1 MKQSHSILFCRGRKD
16 LIVFGFIHALHSRSR
31 PPETRPILSDPLR
44 QGDSMKKKTGNKI
57 NRRYKDRLFYALF
70 GSEERKRLTL
80 ELYNAINQT
89 DYNNPDDLQLNT
101 IEDVVYMG
109 MKNDVSFLLAS
120 DLNMYEQ
127 QSTWNPNMP
136 LRCFL
141 YAAHALEKYLHDTR
155 NSSRLLTSTLVKVPT
170 PRLVVLYNGIQE
182 NDDTVLSLSDCF
194 ENPGGDIDVIVHVYN
209 INPGH
214 RLPGCCRPLEDYS
227 QFVSAYR
234 DRITS
239 VGAEQAANEALDSL
253 PEGEVKDYILS
264 QKGEVIDMLLT
275 EYDEEETLKV
285 VAEDARAEGQRKGEA
300 IGMAKGEAIGVA
312 KGEAIG
318 VVKGRALGEDRLA
331 SLVSAMVQ
339 SGADQEAI
347 LKASTDPAYRKEM
360 YAKYRIE

>member
-1 MKQSHSILFCRGRKD
+1 M
-16 LIVFGFIHALHSRSR
+16 
-31 PPETRPILSDPLR
+31 
-44 QGDSMKKKTGNKI
+44 
-57 NRRYKDRLFYALF
+57 
-70 GSEERKRLTL
+70 
-80 ELYNAINQT
+80 
-89 DYNNPDDLQLNT
+89 
-101 IEDVVYMG
+101 
-109 MKNDVSFLLAS
+109 
-120 DLNMYEQ
+120 
-127 QSTWNPNMP
+127 
-136 LRCFL
+136 
-141 YAAHALEKYLHDTR
+141 
-155 NSSRLLTSTLVKVPT
+155 
-170 PRLVVLYNGIQE
+170 LYNGIQE

-214 RLPGCCRPLEDYS
+214 RLPDCCRPLEDYS

-253 PEGEVKDYILS
+253 PEGEVKNYILS

-300 IGMAKGEAIGVA
+300 IGMAKGE
-312 KGEAIG
+312 
-318 VVKGRALGEDRLA
+318 DRLA

-347 LKASTDPAYRKEM
+347 LKASTDPEYRKEM
-360 YAKYRIE
+360 YARYHIE

>member
-1 MKQSHSILFCRGRKD
+1 M
-16 LIVFGFIHALHSRSR
+16 
-31 PPETRPILSDPLR
+31 
-44 QGDSMKKKTGNKI
+44 
-57 NRRYKDRLFYALF
+57 
-70 GSEERKRLTL
+70 
-80 ELYNAINQT
+80 
-89 DYNNPDDLQLNT
+89 
-101 IEDVVYMG
+101 
-109 MKNDVSFLLAS
+109 
-120 DLNMYEQ
+120 
-127 QSTWNPNMP
+127 
-136 LRCFL
+136 
-141 YAAHALEKYLHDTR
+141 
-155 NSSRLLTSTLVKVPT
+155 
-170 PRLVVLYNGIQE
+170 
-182 NDDTVLSLSDCF
+182 
-194 ENPGGDIDVIVHVYN
+194 IVHVYN

-214 RLPGCCRPLEDYS
+214 RLPDCCRPLEDYS

-253 PEGEVKDYILS
+253 PEGEVKNYILS

-285 VAEDARAEGQRKGEA
+285 VAEDARAEGEAIGMAKGEA
-300 IGMAKGEAIGVA
+300 IGVAKGEAIGVA

-360 YAKYRIE
+360 YTEYHIE

>member
-1 MKQSHSILFCRGRKD
+1 MIPF
-16 LIVFGFIHALHSRSR
+16 F
-31 PPETRPILSDPLR
+31 
-44 QGDSMKKKTGNKI
+44 
-57 NRRYKDRLFYALF
+57 
-70 GSEERKRLTL
+70 
-80 ELYNAINQT
+80 
-89 DYNNPDDLQLNT
+89 
-101 IEDVVYMG
+101 
-109 MKNDVSFLLAS
+109 
-120 DLNMYEQ
+120 
-127 QSTWNPNMP
+127 
-136 LRCFL
+136 
-141 YAAHALEKYLHDTR
+141 
-155 NSSRLLTSTLVKVPT
+155 
-170 PRLVVLYNGIQE
+170 
-182 NDDTVLSLSDCF
+182 LSDCF

-227 QFVSAYR
+227 RFVSAYR

-253 PEGEVKDYILS
+253 PEGEVKNYILS

-318 VVKGRALGEDRLA
+318 VAKGEAIGVAKGEAIGVTKGEDRLA
-331 SLVSAMVQ
+331 SLVSSMVQ

-360 YAKYRIE
+360 YTEYHIE

>member
-1 MKQSHSILFCRGRKD
+1 M
-16 LIVFGFIHALHSRSR
+16 
-31 PPETRPILSDPLR
+31 
-44 QGDSMKKKTGNKI
+44 
-57 NRRYKDRLFYALF
+57 
-70 GSEERKRLTL
+70 
-80 ELYNAINQT
+80 
-89 DYNNPDDLQLNT
+89 
-101 IEDVVYMG
+101 
-109 MKNDVSFLLAS
+109 
-120 DLNMYEQ
+120 
-127 QSTWNPNMP
+127 
-136 LRCFL
+136 
-141 YAAHALEKYLHDTR
+141 
-155 NSSRLLTSTLVKVPT
+155 
-170 PRLVVLYNGIQE
+170 LYNGIQE

-214 RLPGCCRPLEDYS
+214 RLPDCCRPLEDYS

-275 EYDEEETLKV
+275 EYNEEETLKV

-360 YAKYRIE
+360 YARYHIDL

>member
-1 MKQSHSILFCRGRKD
+1 
-16 LIVFGFIHALHSRSR
+16 
-31 PPETRPILSDPLR
+31 
-44 QGDSMKKKTGNKI
+44 
-57 NRRYKDRLFYALF
+57 
-70 GSEERKRLTL
+70 
-80 ELYNAINQT
+80 
-89 DYNNPDDLQLNT
+89 
-101 IEDVVYMG
+101 MG

-141 YAAHALEKYLHDTR
+141 YAAHALEKYLRDTR

-312 KGEAIG
+312 KGE
-318 VVKGRALGEDRLA
+318 DRLA
-331 SLVSAMVQ
+331 SLVSSMVQ

-360 YAKYRIE
+360 YARYHIA

>member
-1 MKQSHSILFCRGRKD
+1 
-16 LIVFGFIHALHSRSR
+16 
-31 PPETRPILSDPLR
+31 
-44 QGDSMKKKTGNKI
+44 MKKKTGNKI

-89 DYNNPDDLQLNT
+89 DYDNPDDLQLNT

-141 YAAHALEKYLHDTR
+141 YAAHALEKYLRDTR

-209 INPGH
+209 INPGR

-227 QFVSAYR
+227 RFVSAYR

-253 PEGEVKDYILS
+253 PDGEVKDYILS

-318 VVKGRALGEDRLA
+318 VAKGEAIGVVKGRALGEDRLA
-331 SLVSAMVQ
+331 SLVSSMVQ
-339 SGADQEAI
+339 SGADQESI

-360 YAKYRIE
+360 YARYHIE

>member
-1 MKQSHSILFCRGRKD
+1 M
-16 LIVFGFIHALHSRSR
+16 
-31 PPETRPILSDPLR
+31 
-44 QGDSMKKKTGNKI
+44 
-57 NRRYKDRLFYALF
+57 
-70 GSEERKRLTL
+70 
-80 ELYNAINQT
+80 
-89 DYNNPDDLQLNT
+89 
-101 IEDVVYMG
+101 
-109 MKNDVSFLLAS
+109 
-120 DLNMYEQ
+120 
-127 QSTWNPNMP
+127 
-136 LRCFL
+136 
-141 YAAHALEKYLHDTR
+141 
-155 NSSRLLTSTLVKVPT
+155 
-170 PRLVVLYNGIQE
+170 
-182 NDDTVLSLSDCF
+182 
-194 ENPGGDIDVIVHVYN
+194 IVHVYN

-318 VVKGRALGEDRLA
+318 VAKGEAIGVAKGEDRLA

-339 SGADQEAI
+339 SGADQKSI
-347 LKASTDPAYRKEM
+347 LKASTDPEYRKEM
-360 YAKYRIE
+360 YARYHIA

>member
-1 MKQSHSILFCRGRKD
+1 M
-16 LIVFGFIHALHSRSR
+16 
-31 PPETRPILSDPLR
+31 
-44 QGDSMKKKTGNKI
+44 
-57 NRRYKDRLFYALF
+57 
-70 GSEERKRLTL
+70 
-80 ELYNAINQT
+80 
-89 DYNNPDDLQLNT
+89 
-101 IEDVVYMG
+101 
-109 MKNDVSFLLAS
+109 
-120 DLNMYEQ
+120 
-127 QSTWNPNMP
+127 
-136 LRCFL
+136 
-141 YAAHALEKYLHDTR
+141 
-155 NSSRLLTSTLVKVPT
+155 
-170 PRLVVLYNGIQE
+170 LYNGIQE

-214 RLPGCCRPLEDYS
+214 RLPDCCRPLEDYS
-227 QFVSAYR
+227 QFVSTYR

-264 QKGEVIDMLLT
+264 QKSEVIDMLLT

-285 VAEDARAEGQRKGEA
+285 VAEDARAEGEAIGMAKGEA
-300 IGMAKGEAIGVA
+300 IGVAKGEAIGVA

-360 YAKYRIE
+360 YTEYHIE

>member
-1 MKQSHSILFCRGRKD
+1 M
-16 LIVFGFIHALHSRSR
+16 
-31 PPETRPILSDPLR
+31 
-44 QGDSMKKKTGNKI
+44 
-57 NRRYKDRLFYALF
+57 
-70 GSEERKRLTL
+70 
-80 ELYNAINQT
+80 
-89 DYNNPDDLQLNT
+89 
-101 IEDVVYMG
+101 
-109 MKNDVSFLLAS
+109 
-120 DLNMYEQ
+120 
-127 QSTWNPNMP
+127 
-136 LRCFL
+136 
-141 YAAHALEKYLHDTR
+141 
-155 NSSRLLTSTLVKVPT
+155 
-170 PRLVVLYNGIQE
+170 LYNGIQE

-194 ENPGGDIDVIVHVYN
+194 ENPGGDIDAIVHVYN

-227 QFVSAYR
+227 RFVSAYR

-253 PEGEVKDYILS
+253 PEGEVKNYILS

-285 VAEDARAEGQRKGEA
+285 VAEDARAEGEAIGMAKGEA
-300 IGMAKGEAIGVA
+300 IGVAKGEAIGVA

-360 YAKYRIE
+360 YTEYHIE

>member
-1 MKQSHSILFCRGRKD
+1 M
-16 LIVFGFIHALHSRSR
+16 
-31 PPETRPILSDPLR
+31 
-44 QGDSMKKKTGNKI
+44 
-57 NRRYKDRLFYALF
+57 
-70 GSEERKRLTL
+70 
-80 ELYNAINQT
+80 
-89 DYNNPDDLQLNT
+89 
-101 IEDVVYMG
+101 
-109 MKNDVSFLLAS
+109 
-120 DLNMYEQ
+120 
-127 QSTWNPNMP
+127 
-136 LRCFL
+136 
-141 YAAHALEKYLHDTR
+141 
-155 NSSRLLTSTLVKVPT
+155 
-170 PRLVVLYNGIQE
+170 LYNGIQE

-253 PEGEVKDYILS
+253 PEGEVKNYILS

-360 YAKYRIE
+360 YAEYHIE